1 MMATALRALRGA
13 RGGGTWLS
21 AGGTGVL
28 RPAHLARSPRRLS
41 NSTDQISGDSST
53 GALSTDAGSEMDEYV
68 GVHRASHRVAL
79 RSRAPGRFTGSF
91 RGRNDPPPYH
101 GPIARLSSARP
112 HGGEPEPVVAEYESS
127 LRKLYAGADGCLGAH
142 LLWDPVKGEA
152 TSLTVWASAGH
163 LSALTETDDYGD
175 TMKRFGELLVGV
187 PEVTTLRVLAS
198 VTQEPAPATPASD
211 DGGDAAAG
219 GT

>member
-1 MMATALRALRGA
+1 MASPLAAMLSLRA
-13 RGGGTWLS
+13 RGGGAWLS
-21 AGGTGVL
+21 AGVL
-28 RPAHLARSPRRLS
+28 RQAPLAHSLRRLS
-41 NSTDQISGDSST
+41 TDRTGGNSSADAGSD
-53 GALSTDAGSEMDEYV
+53 TDAGEMDEYV

-101 GPIARLSSARP
+101 GPIARLSNARP
-112 HGGEPEPVVAEYESS
+112 HGGEPEPVVVEYESS

-152 TSLTVWASAGH
+152 TSFTVWASAGH
-163 LSALTETDDYGD
+163 LSALTETADYGD
-175 TMKRFGELLVGV
+175 TMKRFGQLLVGV

-198 VTQEPAPATPASD
+198 VTREPAPATPSSD